1 MTYDVQEGPPRSVEV
16 QRRLEAFLEEHR
28 TAITALA
35 ILAVAGY
42 VLSNLEP
49 SSSST
54 AISLEDVTI
63 GEVAKWVAIAIV
75 AGVALTVN
83 IAIHELCHW
92 LAFRYYGIRAEW
104 TLDWLSVRGREV
116 YPFAVAGLCWG
127 NSLESYRLSYLED
140 LVVSLAPLVWAAILL
155 APLSAYH
162 LLVAPIEQFWLFAG
176 AIFVLSGPSPP
187 DWAFLLETPREK
199 WDDLVDLEE
208 RLDRHAIVEGTSV
221 PR

>member
-1 MTYDVQEGPPRSVEV
+1 MSYDVQEGPPRSVEL

-28 TAITALA
+28 TALLVLA
-35 ILAVAGY
+35 FLACAGY
-42 VLSNLEP
+42 LLASAEP

-63 GEVAKWVAIAIV
+63 GAVAKWVAIAIV

-116 YPFAVAGLCWG
+116 YPFAVGGLCWG
-127 NSLESYRLSYLED
+127 SALESYRMSYLED
-140 LVVSLAPLVWAAILL
+140 LVVALAPLVWAAILI
-155 APLSAYH
+155 ASLSAYH
-162 LLVAPIEQFWLFAG
+162 VLVAPLEEFWLYAG
-176 AIFVLSGPSPP
+176 LILFLSGPSIP
-187 DWAFLLETPREK
+187 DWLSLLETPRAR
-199 WDDLVDLEE
+199 WDDLVGLEE
-208 RLDRHAIVEGTSV
+208 RLDRHAIAEGTSV